1 MSGYRSRRCECLAT
15 GLEDRCTG
23 LIVSV
28 YLQVYRY
35 DVSVWLQ
42 VYRSDRCECLATGLI
57 DVSVW
62 LQV

>member
-1 MSGYRSRRCECLAT
+1 MSDYRAGRCERLAT
-15 GLEDRCTG
+15 GL
-23 LIVSV
+23 I
-28 YLQVYRY
+28 

-42 VYRSDRCECLATGLI
+42 VWKMRVSGYRSDRCECLATGLI

>member
-1 MSGYRSRRCECLAT
+1 MSGYRSDRFECLAT
-15 GLEDRCTG
+15 GM
-23 LIVSV
+23 I
-28 YLQVYRY
+28 

-42 VYRSDRCECLATGLI
+42 VWKMCVSGYRSDRCECLATGLI